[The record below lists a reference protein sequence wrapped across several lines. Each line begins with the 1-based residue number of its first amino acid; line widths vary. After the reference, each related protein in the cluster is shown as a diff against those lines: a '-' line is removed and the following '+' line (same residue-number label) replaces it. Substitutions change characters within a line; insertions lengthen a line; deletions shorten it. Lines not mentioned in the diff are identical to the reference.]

1 MPEMHLEQCGF
12 SYSAYGPFTK
22 NEESIE
28 KFMQTGNTDYIY
40 KNDLITIVFN
50 MIWYMVDIKIWLKEH
65 NQIDC

>member
-1 MPEMHLEQCGF
+1 MHLEQCGF

-40 KNDLITIVFN
+40 KNDLIKIVFN
-50 MIWYMVDIKIWLKEH
+50 MIWYMVDIKI
-65 NQIDC
+65 